1 MAARFDLIRLNDFG
15 PGDSFSSYYPISSF
29 FHASIEDFAVNR
41 KNNVYSIVYRESQHI
56 FQSHE

>member
-1 MAARFDLIRLNDFG
+1 MAARFNLIRLNDFG
-15 PGDSFSSYYPISSF
+15 PGDSFSSYYPF
-29 FHASIEDFAVNR
+29 SIEDFAVNR